1 MPQSIYIQLLHQEN
15 KDLEKERD
23 KLKGQHDDRPEEE
36 KDSLQDLR
44 LMHASLEK
52 EIKELKDI
60 MLEFIPPANSE
71 NDGKYLSVKEGVELI
86 TEMQR

>member
-1 MPQSIYIQLLHQEN
+1 MGCSYGKASAIKELNEVIKNLSKEN

-52 EIKELKDI
+52 EIKELH
-60 MLEFIPPANSE
+60 NSKR
-71 NDGKYLSVKEGVELI
+71 DLKQKPK
-86 TEMQR
+86 Q